1 MQVVLVEPEIPPNT
15 GNVAR
20 LCAATQLPLHLVGK
34 LGFQITDRHLKRAGL
49 DYWEWVQIH
58 RHESVQE
65 FFEGIPTDRLFFFSK
80 RAEKT
85 YVNAAFREDDF
96 LVFGS
101 ETKEIIFKRVQK
113 EARRLQTEP
122 VSSEIIG
129 LVPQDAINPRT
140 IRTLHLENFHP
151 SQILENRI
159 AEVMNNASRLG
170 GT

>member
-58 RHESVQE
+58 RHESVQR
-65 FFEGIPTDRLFFFSK
+65 FFEGIPTNRLFFFSK

-85 YVNAAFREDDF
+85 YVNAAFQENDF

-101 ETKEIIFKRVQK
+101 ETKGLPQWIFDRYSD
-113 EARRLQTEP
+113 RIWRIP
-122 VSSEIIG
+122 I
-129 LVPQDAINPRT
+129 
-140 IRTLHLENFHP
+140 FHP
-151 SQILENRI
+151 KVRSLNLAGAVSIVVYEALRQIGKL
-159 AEVMNNASRLG
+159 S
-170 GT
+170 